1 MNLFR
6 SFLSKFTIFILSLLL
21 AILIWIIASQEND
34 PALLQSFPLPVDIV
48 GQTED
53 SNLDISTETIIVVVE
68 AASSVMQTLEPD
80 DFSAVIDLR
89 DVIVGEEIALPV
101 TVNTKTSGVSINS
114 YSPET
119 VDVLLEQLVTKD
131 VPVVLDI
138 RGSVARGHTQG
149 DPLIDPATITVVG
162 TAEQVE
168 PLDAARVT
176 VFLNNVRDTFTST
189 PFPVF
194 YDRQGQIAS
203 VSGLD
208 KVSAESVAVTIPVE
222 ESADF
227 AEKIID
233 VDWSGSPADGY
244 RLLSINVEPP
254 SALLQGSPSQLNAL
268 TQLSTEPIDITGL
281 TETFV
286 QPVTL
291 ELPTGITLDAVQ
303 GYTVTVEIEPIFTTA
318 VYNRPIEF
326 QGVEE
331 GMDAIATPEEA
342 RVVLFGPLPILDSLT
357 EDEVHV
363 AVDAFGLVTGTYSLE
378 PVITFPER
386 GLELRSI
393 QPPLITVEITPTM
406 TNTITN
412 TETSRLYDGVQMAR
426 AEFRDHLK
434 ITSLPAMTRFGSQT
448 DPLSLWGRVRVGA
461 FAELIYGRLPVEAP
475 QPITPILSTPRIIAN
490 WVCALPKENNYE
502 L

>member
-6 SFLSKFTIFILSLLL
+6 RALSSFTILIISLLL
-21 AILIWIIASQEND
+21 AILIWILASQEND
-34 PALLQSFPLPVDIV
+34 PVLLRSFQLPVDIV
-48 GQTED
+48 GQTEN
-53 SNLDISTETIIVVVE
+53 SNLETSTESIIIVVE
-68 AASSVMQTLEPD
+68 APSSIMQTLEPD
-80 DFSAVIDLR
+80 DFSAVIDLSN
-89 DVIVGEEIALPV
+89 VVLGEEVALPI

-114 YSPET
+114 YSPEM
-119 VDVLLEQLVTKD
+119 VDVQLEKLVTRE
-131 VPVVLDI
+131 VPVVLDV

-149 DPLIDPATITVVG
+149 DALIDPATITVVG
-162 TAEQVE
+162 TAAQVE

-208 KVSAESVAVTIPVE
+208 RVSAESVAVTIPVE

-244 RLLSINVEPP
+244 RLLSINVDPP

-268 TQLSTEPIDITGL
+268 TQVTTEPIDITGL
-281 TETFV
+281 TGTFA

-291 ELPTGITLDAVQ
+291 ELPSGITLDAGQ
-303 GYTVTVEIEPIFTTA
+303 GYTVTVEIEPILSTA

-326 QGVEE
+326 QGVEA
-331 GMDAIATPEEA
+331 GMDATATPEEA
-342 RVVLFGPLPILDSLT
+342 RVVLFGPLPILDALT
-357 EDEVHV
+357 EDEVNV
-363 AVDAFGLVTGTYSLE
+363 IVDAFGLVTGTYSLE
-378 PVITFPER
+378 PVVTFPDR
-386 GLELRSI
+386 GLELRSV
-393 QPPLITVEITPTM
+393 QPPLITVEITPTITM
-406 TNTITN
+406 TN
-412 TETSRLYDGVQMAR
+412 TETSRIYDGVETIR
-426 AEFRDHLK
+426 TDLAE
-434 ITSLPAMTRFGSQT
+434 TAVSTQ
-448 DPLSLWGRVRVGA
+448 
-461 FAELIYGRLPVEAP
+461 LII
-475 QPITPILSTPRIIAN
+475 PIFSTPRITAN
-490 WVCALPKENNYE
+490 WVCALPKEKQ